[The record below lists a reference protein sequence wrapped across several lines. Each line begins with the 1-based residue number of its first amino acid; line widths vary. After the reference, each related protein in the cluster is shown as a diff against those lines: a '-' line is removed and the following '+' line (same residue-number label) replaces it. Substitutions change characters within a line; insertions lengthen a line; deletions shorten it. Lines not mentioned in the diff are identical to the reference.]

1 MTKKKKKLR
10 TIFSIQSRRGIN
22 IHKELLMK
30 KKNAPSEHQVTTIKT
45 FYKIKYSNINV
56 SKCAQYS

>member
-1 MTKKKKKLR
+1 
-10 TIFSIQSRRGIN
+10 
-22 IHKELLMK
+22 MK
-30 KKNAPSEHQVTTIKT
+30 KKNAPSEHQVMTIKT

>member
-1 MTKKKKKLR
+1 MTKKKKLR

-22 IHKELLMK
+22 IPKELLMK
-30 KKNAPSEHQVTTIKT
+30 KKNAPSEHQVKTKIKT

>member
-1 MTKKKKKLR
+1 MKKKKLR

-22 IHKELLMK
+22 IHIELLMK
-30 KKNAPSEHQVTTIKT
+30 KKNAPSEHQVKNIKT
-45 FYKIKYSNINV
+45 FYKIKYSNINA

>member
-1 MTKKKKKLR
+1 MTKKKIR

-30 KKNAPSEHQVTTIKT
+30 KKNAPSEHQVKNIKT

-56 SKCAQYS
+56 SKCAQSS